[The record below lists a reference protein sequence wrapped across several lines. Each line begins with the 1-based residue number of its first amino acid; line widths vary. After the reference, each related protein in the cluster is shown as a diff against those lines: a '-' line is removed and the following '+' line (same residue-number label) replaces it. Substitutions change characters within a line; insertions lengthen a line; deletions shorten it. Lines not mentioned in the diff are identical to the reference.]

1 MGCSTSKLDS
11 LPAVSLCRLRCK
23 FLEEALHQ
31 SYVLADAHV
40 AYMQFLKTIG
50 PTLHRFFEKN
60 VDSSS
65 GGDPAVSVAIPSKS
79 SPPALLPDHSMS
91 GLSSDSHLQVDSD
104 SDGEGEDRDIFYSE
118 YPNRETITSIP
129 DDMFLSMDYAKNQ
142 PTQSVSYAYSNRSDY
157 YTNSFRNYELGS
169 TTPPPPAPRSSVWDF
184 LNFFE
189 ACELPYGLIFKEPNE
204 KGGTHDLEDVSVN
217 QTRGEKKS
225 HANHSR
231 ADVQKDVS
239 KQNGS
244 EKNGYGAEKKVI
256 SEKEK
261 SGSSETRSGS
271 LQKSV
276 SEIMRDLQSL
286 FEKASE
292 SGNEVLKMLDTAKF
306 RYYQK
311 NSVYQ
316 VSSKMK
322 ILHVVTPS
330 LSVMSS
336 QSSTEKVGSVN
347 PGFDDDFN
355 VSFRNLS
362 STMKKLYMWEKKLYH
377 EVKAEEKL
385 RKLHARKCRQI
396 KRLDKKGAD
405 AHKIES
411 TQIFIRT
418 LSTKMKVAI
427 HVIETISVTINK
439 LRDEEL
445 WPQISD
451 LIQRL
456 LEMWKAMLE
465 CHRNQSQ
472 TIAEVRIL
480 DTTASNEKL
489 STSHLEVAM
498 QLKLKLQ
505 SFYLSFFYWIEA
517 QRGYVKALNG
527 WLLRCI
533 LRGSEDSHDGLVSFS
548 PQRIGPSPLFGV
560 VSQWSEVLDKLPDK
574 VVIEAIDRFL
584 MSLSQLLGLHN
595 LDAQQRII
603 ADKEMERKMLILEK
617 ERQNLQRVIH
627 TQEEMTL
634 FYREK
639 SGVVLAKEGVNL
651 TEITKNSC
659 LQLSLEQILMAL
671 EMFATSSKQ
680 AYEELQAS
688 IEEGWS
694 RLES

>member
-316 VSSKMK
+316 G
-322 ILHVVTPS
+322 I
-330 LSVMSS
+330 
-336 QSSTEKVGSVN
+336 
-347 PGFDDDFN
+347 
-355 VSFRNLS
+355 
-362 STMKKLYMWEKKLYH
+362 
-377 EVKAEEKL
+377 
-385 RKLHARKCRQI
+385 
-396 KRLDKKGAD
+396 
-405 AHKIES
+405 
-411 TQIFIRT
+411 
-418 LSTKMKVAI
+418 
-427 HVIETISVTINK
+427 
-439 LRDEEL
+439 
-445 WPQISD
+445 
-451 LIQRL
+451 
-456 LEMWKAMLE
+456 
-465 CHRNQSQ
+465 
-472 TIAEVRIL
+472 
-480 DTTASNEKL
+480 
-489 STSHLEVAM
+489 
-498 QLKLKLQ
+498 
-505 SFYLSFFYWIEA
+505 
-517 QRGYVKALNG
+517 
-527 WLLRCI
+527 
-533 LRGSEDSHDGLVSFS
+533 
-548 PQRIGPSPLFGV
+548 
-560 VSQWSEVLDKLPDK
+560 
-574 VVIEAIDRFL
+574 
-584 MSLSQLLGLHN
+584 
-595 LDAQQRII
+595 
-603 ADKEMERKMLILEK
+603 
-617 ERQNLQRVIH
+617 
-627 TQEEMTL
+627 
-634 FYREK
+634 
-639 SGVVLAKEGVNL
+639 
-651 TEITKNSC
+651 
-659 LQLSLEQILMAL
+659 
-671 EMFATSSKQ
+671 
-680 AYEELQAS
+680 
-688 IEEGWS
+688 
-694 RLES
+694 

>member
-1 MGCSTSKLDS
+1 MRFNLG
-11 LPAVSLCRLRCK
+11 
-23 FLEEALHQ
+23 
-31 SYVLADAHV
+31 ADCHNFPYQLV
-40 AYMQFLKTIG
+40 NF
-50 PTLHRFFEKN
+50 PSPFRFFF
-60 VDSSS
+60 
-65 GGDPAVSVAIPSKS
+65 A
-79 SPPALLPDHSMS
+79 PP
-91 GLSSDSHLQVDSD
+91 
-104 SDGEGEDRDIFYSE
+104 F
-118 YPNRETITSIP
+118 
-129 DDMFLSMDYAKNQ
+129 
-142 PTQSVSYAYSNRSDY
+142 
-157 YTNSFRNYELGS
+157 
-169 TTPPPPAPRSSVWDF
+169 
-184 LNFFE
+184 
-189 ACELPYGLIFKEPNE
+189 
-204 KGGTHDLEDVSVN
+204 
-217 QTRGEKKS
+217 
-225 HANHSR
+225 
-231 ADVQKDVS
+231 
-239 KQNGS
+239 
-244 EKNGYGAEKKVI
+244 
-256 SEKEK
+256 
-261 SGSSETRSGS
+261 
-271 LQKSV
+271 
-276 SEIMRDLQSL
+276 
-286 FEKASE
+286 
-292 SGNEVLKMLDTAKF
+292 
-306 RYYQK
+306 
-311 NSVYQ
+311 
-316 VSSKMK
+316 
-322 ILHVVTPS
+322 
-330 LSVMSS
+330 
-336 QSSTEKVGSVN
+336 
-347 PGFDDDFN
+347 
-355 VSFRNLS
+355 
-362 STMKKLYMWEKKLYH
+362 
-377 EVKAEEKL
+377 
-385 RKLHARKCRQI
+385 
-396 KRLDKKGAD
+396 
-405 AHKIES
+405 
-411 TQIFIRT
+411 
-418 LSTKMKVAI
+418 
-427 HVIETISVTINK
+427 
-439 LRDEEL
+439 
-445 WPQISD
+445 
-451 LIQRL
+451 RL